1 MGLRTAR
8 LSYQTIVNEM
18 KECKCS
24 MRIKLVGDGCEVCN
38 PELAL
43 DHAKEAIEDLEDIIQ
58 CEVQIFVSTPSDI
71 RKSIERFYQVNP

>member
-1 MGLRTAR
+1 
-8 LSYQTIVNEM
+8 M

-43 DHAKEAIEDLEDIIQ
+43 DHAKEAIEDLEG
-58 CEVQIFVSTPSDI
+58 EVADMVVLLSKALTASKQRLLTVTNEGYYNVFNE
-71 RKSIERFYQVNP
+71 IEEYLNNYK